1 MTSDQKNL
9 ALPEQSPESPNSTP
23 TDTQANP
30 STVVEKPEVP
40 SPAKLTWWQ
49 QIRENVQIVAIALVL
64 ALLIRSFIAEPR
76 YIPSDSMIPTLAT
89 GDRLV
94 VEKISSRF
102 RAPTTGD
109 IIVFEPPPQLQS
121 RGYSKDQAFI
131 KRVIG
136 TPGEVVQ
143 IQDGKVYL
151 DGTPLEEDYI
161 AQPPA
166 YNMPPV
172 RVPEGHLFVM
182 GDNRNN
188 SNDSHIWG
196 FLPQPNII
204 GEAIWRFWPP
214 NRIGNL

>member
-9 ALPEQSPESPNSTP
+9 APPESSKLKATEN
-23 TDTQANP
+23 QANP
-30 STVVEKPEVP
+30 SSAAHQSQ
-40 SPAKLTWWQ
+40 SPTSAKLTWRE

-94 VEKISSRF
+94 VEKISSYF
-102 RAPTTGD
+102 HPPTRGD
-109 IIVFEPPPQLQS
+109 IIVFEPPPQLQR

-136 TPGEVVQ
+136 TPGEIVQ
-143 IQDGKVYL
+143 VQNGQVYL
-151 DGTPLEEDYI
+151 NGTPLEEDYI

-172 RVPEGHLFVM
+172 QVPEGQLFVM

-188 SNDSHIWG
+188 SNDSHVWG

-204 GEAIWRFWPP
+204 GKAIWRFWPP
-214 NRIGNL
+214 HRIGNI

>member
-1 MTSDQKNL
+1 MTSDRKNL
-9 ALPEQSPESPNSTP
+9 ALPNASGASPTSTP
-23 TDTQANP
+23 TDAQANP
-30 STVVEKPEVP
+30 SGVVEMPQAP
-40 SPAKLTWWQ
+40 TPAKLTLWQ
-49 QIRENVQIVAIALVL
+49 QVRENVQIVAIALVL
-64 ALLIRSFIAEPR
+64 ALLIRSFVAEPR

-94 VEKISSRF
+94 VEKISYRF
-102 RAPTTGD
+102 HPPTRGD
-109 IIVFEPPPQLQS
+109 IVVFEPPPQLQS
-121 RGYSKDQAFI
+121 LGYSKDQAFI

-151 DGTPLEEDYI
+151 NGTPLEEDYI

-172 RVPEGHLFVM
+172 QVPEGYLFVM

-214 NRIGNL
+214 NRIGNF